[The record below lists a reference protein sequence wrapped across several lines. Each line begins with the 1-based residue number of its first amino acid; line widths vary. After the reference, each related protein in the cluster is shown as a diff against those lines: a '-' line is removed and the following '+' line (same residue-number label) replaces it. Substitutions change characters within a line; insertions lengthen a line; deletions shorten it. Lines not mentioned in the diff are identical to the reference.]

1 MLTEILENKNYKYKS
16 EQKYI
21 SVKGKLKEKY
31 EFWQNTIKANKTILQ
46 IIDEEYMLLF
56 METPSDAKFS
66 NNKSAL
72 TNSAFVQE
80 AIKDMLLSGTIK
92 QLETPL
98 KVVNPLSVSINF
110 KGKKRLIL
118 DLRYVNDHFYK
129 EK

>member
-1 MLTEILENKNYKYKS
+1 MI
-16 EQKYI
+16 Q
-21 SVKGKLKEKY
+21 Y
-31 EFWQNTIKANKTILQ
+31 EFWQNTIANKTILQ

-56 METPSDAKFS
+56 METPDAKFS

-80 AIKDMLLSGTIK
+80 ALKDMLLSGTIK